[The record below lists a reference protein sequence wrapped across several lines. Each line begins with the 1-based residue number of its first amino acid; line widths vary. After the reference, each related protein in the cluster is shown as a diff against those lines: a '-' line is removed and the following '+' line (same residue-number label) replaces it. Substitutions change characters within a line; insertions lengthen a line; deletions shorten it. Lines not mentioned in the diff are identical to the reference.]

1 MDLEIKYLD
10 VSQQTS
16 RVHPACLIDRVSPDV
31 ENRFCCPDD
40 PADQGPHR
48 YPDPKH
54 EVVKRVLVDVIQLVV
69 ELSSEVYQVTQMIIW
84 IILKKRGYI
93 FVLGVSDPLCKG
105 YIEQITFCNSSR
117 RRVQYSC
124 MWLYNGRVGSSGLIL
139 IKIIKVHV
147 CHFKHN

>member
-31 ENRFCCPDD
+31 KHRFCCPDD

-48 YPDPKH
+48 YPDPEH
-54 EVVKRVLVDVIQLVV
+54 EVVERVLVDVIQLVV

-84 IILKKRGYI
+84 IILKKGDAYLFWKSSTL
-93 FVLGVSDPLCKG
+93 FVRDISNKLHFVTQVEGGFNIVVCG
-105 YIEQITFCNSSR
+105 CI
-117 RRVQYSC
+117 
-124 MWLYNGRVGSSGLIL
+124 VGG
-139 IKIIKVHV
+139 
-147 CHFKHN
+147 